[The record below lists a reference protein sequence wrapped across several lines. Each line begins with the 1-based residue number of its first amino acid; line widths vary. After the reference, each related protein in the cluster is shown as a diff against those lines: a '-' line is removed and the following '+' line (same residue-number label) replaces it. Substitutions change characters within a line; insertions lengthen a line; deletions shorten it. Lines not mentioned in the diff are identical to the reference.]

1 MIEEENISTSDD
13 LSDDLI
19 DEDDDVLES
28 RLQQLATEELNQLSN
43 HEDTK
48 SDSSQTN
55 ATSEAKPAEA
65 SKASVAAAATL
76 EKINGL
82 IAESTA
88 LKEQLDDRKQQYLRL
103 YADFENFRK
112 RTERDKEEQ
121 EGTITSKIL
130 KKILPV
136 VDDFERAQLQISPKN
151 DGEAAIHK
159 SYQSVYKQ
167 LLKCLKETGVARME
181 AVGQDFDPNFHEA
194 IMQEPSAEY
203 DEGIITEE
211 LRPGYLVSDDR
222 VLRHA
227 LVKVSS
233 GKLDGASSTAEN
245 GSENSQNSDSGEPS

>member
-1 MIEEENISTSDD
+1 MIEEENIQS
-13 LSDDLI
+13 SDDLI

-28 RLQQLATEELNQLSN
+28 RLQQLATEELNQTVEGDAEPSQSPTDSN
-43 HEDTK
+43 ETK
-48 SDSSQTN
+48 PESGR
-55 ATSEAKPAEA
+55 A
-65 SKASVAAAATL
+65 SAASAATL

-82 IAESTA
+82 IAESTS
-88 LKEQLDDRKQQYLRL
+88 LREQLDDRKQQYLRL

-121 EGTITSKIL
+121 EGTITGKIL

-151 DGEAAIHK
+151 DGEASIHK

-181 AVGQDFDPNFHEA
+181 CVGQEFDPNFHEA
-194 IMQEPSAEY
+194 IMQEPSTEY
-203 DEGIITEE
+203 GEGLIMEE

-222 VLRHA
+222 VLRHS

-233 GKLDGASSTAEN
+233 GKIDGDD
-245 GSENSQNSDSGEPS
+245 SDSANSSSNDSTEPT

>member
-1 MIEEENISTSDD
+1 MIEEENLPSTDE
-13 LSDDLI
+13 LSDDLL
-19 DEDDDVLES
+19 DEDDEALES
-28 RLQQLATEELNQLSN
+28 KLQQFATDELGQIANAENAENPSVFTNTVPEPQV
-43 HEDTK
+43 ETK
-48 SDSSQTN
+48 AN
-55 ATSEAKPAEA
+55 A
-65 SKASVAAAATL
+65 AAAATM
-76 EKINGL
+76 EKISGL

-88 LKEQLDDRKQQYLRL
+88 LKEQLDERKQQYLRL

-136 VDDFERAQLQISPKN
+136 VDDFERAQLQISPKT
-151 DGEAAIHK
+151 DGEASIHR

-181 AVGQDFDPNFHEA
+181 CVGQEFDPNFHEA
-194 IMQEPSAEY
+194 IMQEPSPEY

-233 GKLDGASSTAEN
+233 GKIDGDIAATTDSSN
-245 GSENSQNSDSGEPS
+245 GETNSSSDNN

>member
-1 MIEEENISTSDD
+1 MIEEENIQS
-13 LSDDLI
+13 SDDLI

-28 RLQQLATEELNQLSN
+28 RLQQLATEELNQTVEGDAEPSQSPTDSN
-43 HEDTK
+43 ETK
-48 SDSSQTN
+48 SESGR
-55 ATSEAKPAEA
+55 A
-65 SKASVAAAATL
+65 SAASAATL

-82 IAESTA
+82 IAESTS
-88 LKEQLDDRKQQYLRL
+88 LREQLDDRKQQYLRL

-121 EGTITSKIL
+121 EGTITGKIL

-151 DGEAAIHK
+151 DGEASIHK

-181 AVGQDFDPNFHEA
+181 CVGQEFDPNFHEA
-194 IMQEPSAEY
+194 IMQEPSTEY
-203 DEGIITEE
+203 EEGIIMEE

-222 VLRHA
+222 VLRHS

-233 GKLDGASSTAEN
+233 GKIDGDD
-245 GSENSQNSDSGEPS
+245 GSENTSDSGSGESS

>member
-1 MIEEENISTSDD
+1 MIEEENIQS
-13 LSDDLI
+13 SDDLI
-19 DEDDDVLES
+19 DEDDEVLES
-28 RLQQLATEELNQLSN
+28 RLQQLATEELNQTVEGDAEPSQSPTDSN
-43 HEDTK
+43 ETK
-48 SDSSQTN
+48 SESGR
-55 ATSEAKPAEA
+55 A
-65 SKASVAAAATL
+65 SAASAATL

-82 IAESTA
+82 IAESTS
-88 LKEQLDDRKQQYLRL
+88 LREQLDDRKQQYLRL

-121 EGTITSKIL
+121 EGTITGKIL

-151 DGEAAIHK
+151 DGEASIHK

-181 AVGQDFDPNFHEA
+181 CVGQEFDPNFHEA
-194 IMQEPSAEY
+194 IMQEPSTEY
-203 DEGIITEE
+203 EEGLIMEE

-222 VLRHA
+222 VLRHS

-233 GKLDGASSTAEN
+233 GKIDGDD
-245 GSENSQNSDSGEPS
+245 SDSANPSGNDSTESA

>member
-1 MIEEENISTSDD
+1 MIEEENIQS
-13 LSDDLI
+13 SDDLI
-19 DEDDDVLES
+19 DEDDEVLES
-28 RLQQLATEELNQLSN
+28 RLQQLATEELNQTVEGDAEPSQSPTDSN
-43 HEDTK
+43 ETK
-48 SDSSQTN
+48 SESGR
-55 ATSEAKPAEA
+55 A
-65 SKASVAAAATL
+65 SAASAATL

-82 IAESTA
+82 IAESTS
-88 LKEQLDDRKQQYLRL
+88 LREQLDDRKQQYLRL

-121 EGTITSKIL
+121 EGTITGKIL

-151 DGEAAIHK
+151 DGEASIHK

-181 AVGQDFDPNFHEA
+181 CVGQEFDPNFHEA
-194 IMQEPSAEY
+194 IMQEPSTEY
-203 DEGIITEE
+203 EEGLIMEE

-222 VLRHA
+222 VLRHS

-233 GKLDGASSTAEN
+233 GKIDGDD
-245 GSENSQNSDSGEPS
+245 SDSANSSSNDSTESA

>member
-1 MIEEENISTSDD
+1 MIEEENIQS
-13 LSDDLI
+13 SDDLI

-28 RLQQLATEELNQLSN
+28 RLQQLATEELNQTVEGDAEPSQSPTDSN
-43 HEDTK
+43 ETK
-48 SDSSQTN
+48 PESGR
-55 ATSEAKPAEA
+55 A
-65 SKASVAAAATL
+65 SAASAATL

-82 IAESTA
+82 IAESTS
-88 LKEQLDDRKQQYLRL
+88 LREQLDDRKQQYLRL

-121 EGTITSKIL
+121 EGTITGKIL

-151 DGEAAIHK
+151 DGEASIHK

-181 AVGQDFDPNFHEA
+181 CVGQEFDPNFHEA
-194 IMQEPSAEY
+194 IMQEPSTEY
-203 DEGIITEE
+203 EEGLIMEE

-222 VLRHA
+222 VLRHS

-233 GKLDGASSTAEN
+233 GKIDGDD
-245 GSENSQNSDSGEPS
+245 SDSANPSGNDSTESA

>member
-1 MIEEENISTSDD
+1 MIEEENILS
-13 LSDDLI
+13 SDDLI
-19 DEDDDVLES
+19 DEDDEVLES
-28 RLQQLATEELNQLSN
+28 RLQQLATEELNQTATT
-43 HEDTK
+43 EGETE
-48 SDSSQTN
+48 SSQSPVTN
-55 ATSEAKPAEA
+55 SESKPASDRA
-65 SKASVAAAATL
+65 SAASVATL

-121 EGTITSKIL
+121 EGTITGKIL

-136 VDDFERAQLQISPKN
+136 VDDFERAQLQISPKT
-151 DGEAAIHK
+151 DGEASIHK

-181 AVGQDFDPNFHEA
+181 CVGQEFDPNFHEA
-194 IMQEPSAEY
+194 IMQEPSTEY
-203 DEGIITEE
+203 EEGLIIEE

-222 VLRHA
+222 VLRHS

-233 GKLDGASSTAEN
+233 GKIDGDDP
-245 GSENSQNSDSGEPS
+245 SENVSDNGAGESS

>member
-1 MIEEENISTSDD
+1 MIEEENIQS
-13 LSDDLI
+13 SDDLI

-28 RLQQLATEELNQLSN
+28 RLQQLATEELNQTVEGDAEPSQSPTDSN
-43 HEDTK
+43 ETK
-48 SDSSQTN
+48 PETGR
-55 ATSEAKPAEA
+55 A
-65 SKASVAAAATL
+65 SAASTATL

-82 IAESTA
+82 IAESTS
-88 LKEQLDDRKQQYLRL
+88 LREQLDDRKQQYLRL

-121 EGTITSKIL
+121 EGTITGKIL

-151 DGEAAIHK
+151 DGEASIHK

-181 AVGQDFDPNFHEA
+181 CVGQEFDPNFHEA
-194 IMQEPSAEY
+194 IMQEPSTEY
-203 DEGIITEE
+203 EEGIIMEE

-222 VLRHA
+222 VLRHS

-233 GKLDGASSTAEN
+233 GKIDSDDGDSANSSSN
-245 GSENSQNSDSGEPS
+245 DSTESA

>member
-1 MIEEENISTSDD
+1 MIEEENT
-13 LSDDLI
+13 LNSDDLI
-19 DEDDDVLES
+19 DEDDEILES
-28 RLQQLATEELNQLSN
+28 RLQQLAIEELKQTEQLNTEVPQPSVN
-43 HEDTK
+43 
-48 SDSSQTN
+48 
-55 ATSEAKPAEA
+55 TSEEPKAEVSRA
-65 SKASVAAAATL
+65 SAAAAATL

-82 IAESTA
+82 IVESTA

-136 VDDFERAQLQISPKN
+136 VDDFERAQLQISPKT
-151 DGEAAIHK
+151 DGEASIHK

-181 AVGQDFDPNFHEA
+181 CVGQEFDPNFHEA
-194 IMQEPSAEY
+194 IMQELSTEY
-203 DEGIITEE
+203 EEGLIIEE

-222 VLRHA
+222 VLRHS

-233 GKLDGASSTAEN
+233 GKIDANSSVASDNPPEDSST
-245 GSENSQNSDSGEPS
+245 GS

>member
-1 MIEEENISTSDD
+1 MIEEENIQS
-13 LSDDLI
+13 SDDLI

-28 RLQQLATEELNQLSN
+28 RLQQLATEELNQTVEGDAEPSQSPTDSN
-43 HEDTK
+43 ETK
-48 SDSSQTN
+48 PESGR
-55 ATSEAKPAEA
+55 A
-65 SKASVAAAATL
+65 SAASAATL

-82 IAESTA
+82 IAESTS
-88 LKEQLDDRKQQYLRL
+88 LREQLDDRKQQYLRL

-121 EGTITSKIL
+121 EGTITGKIL

-151 DGEAAIHK
+151 DGEASIHK

-181 AVGQDFDPNFHEA
+181 CVGQEFDPNFHEA
-194 IMQEPSAEY
+194 IMQEPSTEY
-203 DEGIITEE
+203 EEGIIMEE

-222 VLRHA
+222 VLRHS

-233 GKLDGASSTAEN
+233 GKIDGDD
-245 GSENSQNSDSGEPS
+245 SDSANPSGNDSTESA

>member
-1 MIEEENISTSDD
+1 MIEEENIQS
-13 LSDDLI
+13 SDDLI

-28 RLQQLATEELNQLSN
+28 RLQQLATEELNQTVEGDAEPSQSPTDSN
-43 HEDTK
+43 ETK
-48 SDSSQTN
+48 PESGR
-55 ATSEAKPAEA
+55 A
-65 SKASVAAAATL
+65 SAASAATL

-82 IAESTA
+82 IAESTS
-88 LKEQLDDRKQQYLRL
+88 LREQLDDRKQQYLRL

-121 EGTITSKIL
+121 EGTITGKIL

-151 DGEAAIHK
+151 DGEASIHK

-181 AVGQDFDPNFHEA
+181 CVGQEFDPNFHEA
-194 IMQEPSAEY
+194 IMQEPSTEY
-203 DEGIITEE
+203 EEGLIMEE

-222 VLRHA
+222 VLRHS

-233 GKLDGASSTAEN
+233 GKIDGDD
-245 GSENSQNSDSGEPS
+245 GSENTSDSGSGESS

>member
-1 MIEEENISTSDD
+1 MIEEENISN
-13 LSDDLI
+13 DDLI

-43 HEDTK
+43 QEETTADR
-48 SDSSQTN
+48 SQPS
-55 ATSEAKPAEA
+55 ATGEPKPD
-65 SKASVAAAATL
+65 SKASAAAATL

-88 LKEQLDDRKQQYLRL
+88 LKEQLDERKQQYLRL

-121 EGTITSKIL
+121 EGAITSKIL

-194 IMQEPSAEY
+194 IMQEPSPEY

-233 GKLDGASSTAEN
+233 GKLDGADGESGN
-245 GSENSQNSDSGEPS
+245 VSENSQNNESSESN

>member
-1 MIEEENISTSDD
+1 MIEEENT
-13 LSDDLI
+13 LNSDDLI
-19 DEDDDVLES
+19 DEDDEILES
-28 RLQQLATEELNQLSN
+28 RLQQLAIEELKQAEELNAAIPQPSV
-43 HEDTK
+43 EEPK
-48 SDSSQTN
+48 S
-55 ATSEAKPAEA
+55 EV
-65 SKASVAAAATL
+65 SKANAAAAATL

-82 IAESTA
+82 IAESTT
-88 LKEQLDDRKQQYLRL
+88 LKEQLDDCKQQYLRL

-136 VDDFERAQLQISPKN
+136 VDDFERAQLQITPKT
-151 DGEAAIHK
+151 DGEASIHR

-181 AVGQDFDPNFHEA
+181 CVGQEFDPNFHEA
-194 IMQEPSAEY
+194 IMQEPSTEY
-203 DEGIITEE
+203 EEGLIIEE

-222 VLRHA
+222 VLRHS

-233 GKLDGASSTAEN
+233 GKVDGDGSTT
-245 GSENSQNSDSGEPS
+245 SENASENASGES

>member
-1 MIEEENISTSDD
+1 MIEEENIST
-13 LSDDLI
+13 SDDLI

-28 RLQQLATEELNQLSN
+28 RLQQLAS
-43 HEDTK
+43 EDLDDPSSQDEPK
-48 SDSSQTN
+48 SDDNQSSTVVEN
-55 ATSEAKPAEA
+55 VSRPEA
-65 SKASVAAAATL
+65 SKANVAAAATL

-121 EGTITSKIL
+121 EGTITGKIL

-136 VDDFERAQLQISPKN
+136 VDDFERAQLQISPKT
-151 DGEAAIHK
+151 DGEASIHK

-167 LLKCLKETGVARME
+167 LLKCLKETGVVRME
-181 AVGQDFDPNFHEA
+181 CVGQSFDPNFHEA
-194 IMQEPSAEY
+194 IMQEPSPEY
-203 DEGIITEE
+203 DEGIIIEE

-222 VLRHA
+222 VLRHS

-233 GKLDGASSTAEN
+233 GRTDGDNDASSGNITDN
-245 GSENSQNSDSGEPS
+245 DSSKSS

>member
-1 MIEEENISTSDD
+1 MIEEENIQS
-13 LSDDLI
+13 SDDLI

-28 RLQQLATEELNQLSN
+28 RLQQLATEELNQTVEGDAEPSQSPTDSN
-43 HEDTK
+43 ETK
-48 SDSSQTN
+48 PETGR
-55 ATSEAKPAEA
+55 A
-65 SKASVAAAATL
+65 SAASAATL

-82 IAESTA
+82 IAESTS
-88 LKEQLDDRKQQYLRL
+88 LREQLDDRKQQYLRL

-121 EGTITSKIL
+121 EGTITGKIL

-151 DGEAAIHK
+151 DGEASIHK

-181 AVGQDFDPNFHEA
+181 CVGQEFDPNFHEA
-194 IMQEPSAEY
+194 IMQEPSTEY
-203 DEGIITEE
+203 EEGIIMEE

-222 VLRHA
+222 VLRHS

-233 GKLDGASSTAEN
+233 GKIDGDD
-245 GSENSQNSDSGEPS
+245 SDSANSSSNDSTEPA

>member
-1 MIEEENISTSDD
+1 MIEEETTLN
-13 LSDDLI
+13 SDDLI
-19 DEDDDVLES
+19 DEDDEVLES
-28 RLQQLATEELNQLSN
+28 RLQQLATDELNQIAN
-43 HEDTK
+43 
-48 SDSSQTN
+48 
-55 ATSEAKPAEA
+55 SETPKTDELTAETVTA
-65 SKASVAAAATL
+65 NQANPEPTKASAAAAATL

-88 LKEQLDDRKQQYLRL
+88 LKEQLDERKQQYLRL

-136 VDDFERAQLQISPKN
+136 VDDFERAQLQITPKN

-181 AVGQDFDPNFHEA
+181 CVGQEFDPNFHEA
-194 IMQEPSAEY
+194 IMQETSPEY
-203 DEGIITEE
+203 EEGTIIEE

-222 VLRHA
+222 VLRHS

-233 GKLDGASSTAEN
+233 GKIDGDSSKP
-245 GSENSQNSDSGEPS
+245 SENNADNLVDQAQ

>member
-1 MIEEENISTSDD
+1 MIEEENLPNSE
-13 LSDDLI
+13 DLI
-19 DEDDDVLES
+19 DEDDEVLES
-28 RLQQLATEELNQLSN
+28 RLQQLATEELNQTSN
-43 HEDTK
+43 PE
-48 SDSSQTN
+48 
-55 ATSEAKPAEA
+55 EAKADGTQTSA
-65 SKASVAAAATL
+65 SESNAGKANTAAAATL

-82 IAESTA
+82 IAESTS
-88 LKEQLDDRKQQYLRL
+88 LREQLDERKQQYLRL

-121 EGTITSKIL
+121 EGTITGKIL

-136 VDDFERAQLQISPKN
+136 VDDFERAQLQISPKT
-151 DGEAAIHK
+151 DGEASIHK

-167 LLKCLKETGVARME
+167 LLKCLKETGVVRME
-181 AVGQDFDPNFHEA
+181 CVGQEFDPNFHEA

-222 VLRHA
+222 VLRHS

-233 GKLDGASSTAEN
+233 GKIDGDGSASGDANQDASGASS
-245 GSENSQNSDSGEPS
+245 